1 MKITIPGPAVV
12 RYEPV
17 EQNAFRV
24 TIRDPAGNLVA
35 AGFRN
40 GDLIIGIDGTEFETA
55 MQARSALMAAMSK
68 DASKLTILR
77 GGARHTLSVDFKKLM
92 ESGWNKMGGKLDPAS
107 R

>member
-1 MKITIPGPAVV
+1 MTVKTDMPGGRGASALGAWLTA
-12 RYEPV
+12 E
-17 EQNAFRV
+17 
-24 TIRDPAGNLVA
+24 VA
-35 AGFRN
+35 
-40 GDLIIGIDGTEFETA
+40 ETA